1 MNGTLLALALIA
13 WSDPAPIAVKAPRR
27 TTPVSY
33 AREVG
38 AILAGKCVGCH
49 NATVAQGKLN
59 MEDVA
64 GMRKGGKRGPSIVA
78 GKPDEGPL
86 FGMAAHRVEPT
97 MPPKEKK
104 DHAPLTPEELGLLQ
118 RWIGEGARD
127 DSAEVEAAAAAEPEL
142 GPLPAGIVAVAALDL
157 TADGR
162 RIALGRANVVEVVDV
177 DTGLPIATLRGHKD
191 IVQSVRFRP
200 DGRQLAVGGYREVLV
215 WDAPFVEEG
224 DAIKA
229 HPPGVIVIAATAD
242 GGRVA
247 SAAGGSIRLWD
258 MTTNMRERTW
268 KDLGADVASL
278 VFSAD
283 GKRLVAGLGDATIRV
298 FNLNDG
304 AEVLPRRA
312 HDGPVTS
319 LAIAGDRLASG
330 SADGTAR
337 LWPLAGESTL
347 WKHPKPVRAVAASGD
362 GSVVVTG
369 ADDGIVRIY
378 AGGNAREVDAKS
390 GAIRSLA
397 VDSSGAT
404 ILAGCAEG
412 ARLIDAG
419 KGEVVKILRG
429 PGAAVAIAPG
439 GGLLAAAG
447 PEGVM
452 VWDASGAVVVGFAHG
467 VSAESKPTAATSLL
481 FLDAEVLATAGADG
495 SIKTWDVTGRW
506 SGPRR
511 LGPHVGRV
519 LSLDYSPDG
528 KLLAAGGGEP
538 SRSGEVK
545 LWDVEKGTAVR
556 SLAEGLHSD
565 NVCALRFSPD
575 GTKLATGAADK
586 FLKVVNVADGK
597 EVRSMEG
604 HTGHVLAV
612 DWKADG
618 KQLVTGSADGSIKLW
633 EAETGD
639 QVRTYLHNKAITSA
653 RWIAGTTK
661 VFVGSGDKTARLWD
675 AESGSVERT
684 HDGPGDYVDCVATSR
699 DGSRRAA
706 GVADGGVF
714 LWRADGGLIRK
725 LSP

>member
-1 MNGTLLALALIA
+1 M
-13 WSDPAPIAVKAPRR
+13 
-27 TTPVSY
+27 
-33 AREVG
+33 
-38 AILAGKCVGCH
+38 
-49 NATVAQGKLN
+49 
-59 MEDVA
+59 
-64 GMRKGGKRGPSIVA
+64 
-78 GKPDEGPL
+78 
-86 FGMAAHRVEPT
+86 
-97 MPPKEKK
+97 
-104 DHAPLTPEELGLLQ
+104 
-118 RWIGEGARD
+118 
-127 DSAEVEAAAAAEPEL
+127 
-142 GPLPAGIVAVAALDL
+142 
-157 TADGR
+157 
-162 RIALGRANVVEVVDV
+162 
-177 DTGLPIATLRGHKD
+177 
-191 IVQSVRFRP
+191 
-200 DGRQLAVGGYREVLV
+200 
-215 WDAPFVEEG
+215 
-224 DAIKA
+224 
-229 HPPGVIVIAATAD
+229 
-242 GGRVA
+242 
-247 SAAGGSIRLWD
+247 
-258 MTTNMRERTW
+258 
-268 KDLGADVASL
+268 
-278 VFSAD
+278 
-283 GKRLVAGLGDATIRV
+283 
-298 FNLNDG
+298 
-304 AEVLPRRA
+304 
-312 HDGPVTS
+312 
-319 LAIAGDRLASG
+319 
-330 SADGTAR
+330 
-337 LWPLAGESTL
+337 
-347 WKHPKPVRAVAASGD
+347 
-362 GSVVVTG
+362 
-369 ADDGIVRIY
+369 
-378 AGGNAREVDAKS
+378 
-390 GAIRSLA
+390 
-397 VDSSGAT
+397 
-404 ILAGCAEG
+404 
-412 ARLIDAG
+412 
-419 KGEVVKILRG
+419 
-429 PGAAVAIAPG
+429 
-439 GGLLAAAG
+439 
-447 PEGVM
+447 
-452 VWDASGAVVVGFAHG
+452 
-467 VSAESKPTAATSLL
+467 
-481 FLDAEVLATAGADG
+481 
-495 SIKTWDVTGRW
+495 TGRW